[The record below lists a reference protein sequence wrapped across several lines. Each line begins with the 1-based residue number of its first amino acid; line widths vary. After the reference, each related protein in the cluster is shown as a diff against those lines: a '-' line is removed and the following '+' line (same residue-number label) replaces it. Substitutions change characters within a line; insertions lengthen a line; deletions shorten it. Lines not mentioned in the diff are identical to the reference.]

1 MAEGRRAGKVPF
13 EGFEVIPDRAR
24 IVGALKGEPTDRV
37 PYFENYIGAQL
48 VEFILGYPA
57 GNTAAAVGDPYRA
70 DERAIVDGGRC
81 IPMHPAE
88 WIKICKVIGQDVIM
102 METAFAPYRVLD
114 EKGNRRIVNDGRI
127 KCRRD
132 WEEKVIRPTD
142 ADIEES
148 MGYLTE
154 YIRQARQQNIAVAL
168 GTGNMFITHYV
179 NLNGF
184 DFFTLVYDDPELV
197 DEMLT
202 VTSDW
207 FTRLIQRAVAAGL
220 DILFSGDDV
229 AYKYGTYMEPGLFKK
244 IYSRYAQKMYAPAL
258 RAGVPI
264 IFDCD
269 GDPTQ
274 IMDMIIDLG
283 CSAHF
288 PVDAAGLDY
297 REHKKRWGNRLT
309 LVGVLDLDPLIRLD
323 VQQVQAYVKEVVLAM
338 KEGGRYVAGTITAID
353 EIPVENYVTMVNTI
367 HRYGGY

>member
-1 MAEGRRAGKVPF
+1 MAEAKQAAKVRF
-13 EGFEVIPDRAR
+13 EGFDVVPDRAR
-24 IVGALKGEPTDRV
+24 IVAALKGEPTDRV
-37 PYFENYIGAQL
+37 PYFENYIGAEL

-57 GNTAAAVGDPYRA
+57 GNTAAAVGDPYRG

-81 IPMHPAE
+81 IPMHPE
-88 WIKICKVIGQDVIM
+88 DWIKICKVIGQDVIM

-114 EKGNRRIVNDGRI
+114 ERGKPTIVNDGRI

-132 WEEKVIRPTD
+132 WEEKVIRPSE

-154 YIRQARQQNIAVAL
+154 YIRLARKNNIAVAFC
-168 GTGNMFITHYV
+168 TGNMFITHYV

-197 DEMLT
+197 EEMLT

-207 FTRLIQRAVAAGL
+207 YTRMIERAVEAGL

-229 AYKYGTYMEPGLFKK
+229 AYKSGTYMEPALFKE
-244 IYSRYAQKMYAPAL
+244 IYSRHARKMYAPAL
-258 RAGVPI
+258 RADVPI

-269 GDPTQ
+269 GDPTE

-297 REHKKRWGNRLT
+297 REHMRRWGDWLSF
-309 LVGVLDLDPLIRLD
+309 VGVLDLDPLIRLNTD
-323 VQQVQAYVKEVVLAM
+323 EVEAYVKTVMLDM
-338 KEGGRYVAGTITAID
+338 KECGRYIAGTITAID

-367 HRYGGY
+367 HRYAAY

>member
-1 MAEGRRAGKVPF
+1 MGKVQF
-13 EGFEVIPDRAR
+13 DEFEVVPNRSR
-24 IVGALKGEPTDRV
+24 IVRALKGEPTDRV
-37 PYFENYIGAQL
+37 PYFENYIGAKL

-57 GNTAAAVGDPYRA
+57 GNTAAAVGDPYRG

-81 IPMHPAE
+81 IPMHPE
-88 WIKICKVIGQDVIM
+88 DWIKICKVIGQDVIM

-114 EKGNRRIVNDGRI
+114 HRGKPTIVNDGRI

-132 WEEKVIRPTD
+132 WEEKVIRPTE

-154 YIRQARQQNIAVAL
+154 YIRKAREQNVAVAL

-184 DFFTLVYDDPELV
+184 DFFTLIYDDPDLV
-197 DEMLT
+197 EEMLT

-207 FTRLIQRAVAAGL
+207 FTTLIERAVDAGL

-229 AYKYGTYMEPGLFKK
+229 AYKSGTFMEPGLFKQ
-244 IYSRYAQKMYAPAL
+244 IYSRYAEKMYAPAL
-258 RAGVPI
+258 RADVPI

-269 GDPTQ
+269 GDPTE

-297 REHKKRWGNRLT
+297 REHMKRWGDHLSF
-309 LVGVLDLDPLIRLD
+309 VGVLDLDPLIRLD
-323 VQQVQAYVKEVVLAM
+323 TEMVEAYVKEVVTGM
-338 KEGGRYVAGTITAID
+338 KECKRYVAGTITAID
-353 EIPVENYVTMVNTI
+353 EIPIENYVSMVNTI
-367 HRYGGY
+367 HRYGAYFN